1 MDVDHGA
8 DGAFDDKDDL
18 GKNESDSHLISNP
31 VPSIPGFLKVDEK
44 VEKENVK
51 LLMLRNEALVGEPF
65 TKYISD
71 RYGQHCLSQWML
83 TVDVIS

>member
-1 MDVDHGA
+1 MHVDHGA
-8 DGAFDDKDDL
+8 VGAYNDQDGF
-18 GKNESDSHLISNP
+18 GISESDSHLISDP

-65 TKYISD
+65 TKYISYE
-71 RYGQHCLSQWML
+71 YGLLIVNCNM
-83 TVDVIS
+83 VF